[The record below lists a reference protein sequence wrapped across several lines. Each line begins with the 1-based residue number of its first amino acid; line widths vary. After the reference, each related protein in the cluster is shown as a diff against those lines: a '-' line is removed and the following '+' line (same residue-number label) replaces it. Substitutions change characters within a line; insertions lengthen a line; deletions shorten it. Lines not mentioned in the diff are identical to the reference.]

1 VIVSAR
7 SAAPV
12 SAAPLLSIRDL
23 TVDYV
28 TDRPV
33 RAVDG
38 VSLDI
43 HPGEIVGLAG
53 ESGCGKSTLAY
64 TVTRLLQSPA
74 QITGGAIEWR
84 REDGGTTDILSLGG
98 RDLRA
103 FRWSEISMVFQG
115 AMNALNPVHRIGAQ
129 LEDIF
134 VDHRAGLSRSE
145 RRERSAELLRTVGI
159 PVDRL
164 KSYPHELSGG
174 MRQRVMIA
182 MALALRPRLIIMD
195 EPTTALDVVVQRNI
209 LEEIDRLRSEFGFAV
224 LFITHDLG
232 LLLEISDRVGVM
244 LSGRLVEENTPEA
257 LLAGAG
263 HDYTR
268 HLLRSFPSLR
278 GDTPITGTR
287 YVDGTR
293 EEARA

>member
-1 VIVSAR
+1 MTE
-7 SAAPV
+7 
-12 SAAPLLSIRDL
+12 PLLRIRDL

-33 RAVDG
+33 RAVNG

-64 TVTRLLQSPA
+64 AVTRLLQPPA
-74 QITGGAIEWR
+74 QISGGAIEWM
-84 REDGGTTDILSLGG
+84 REDGGTTDILHLDG
-98 RDLRA
+98 RALRA
-103 FRWSEISMVFQG
+103 FRWQEISMVFQG
-115 AMNALNPVHRIGAQ
+115 AMNALNPVHRIGSQ
-129 LEDIF
+129 IEDVFI
-134 VDHRAGLSRSE
+134 DHRAGLSRAE
-145 RRERSAELLRTVGI
+145 RRERAAELLRTVGI

-164 KSYPHELSGG
+164 QSYPHELSGG

-195 EPTTALDVVVQRNI
+195 EPTTALDVVVQREI
-209 LEEIDRLRSEFGFAV
+209 LERIHTLRQELGFAV

-244 LSGRLVEENTPEA
+244 LSGRLIEENTPAA
-257 LLAGAG
+257 LLGGAG
-263 HDYTR
+263 HEYTR

-278 GDTPITGTR
+278 GDVPLTGTR
-287 YVDGTR
+287 YVDAERG
-293 EEARA
+293 EEALA

>member
-1 VIVSAR
+1 MTE
-7 SAAPV
+7 
-12 SAAPLLSIRDL
+12 PLLRISDL
-23 TVDYV
+23 TVDYL
-28 TDRPV
+28 TERPV
-33 RAVDG
+33 RAVNG

-64 TVTRLLQSPA
+64 TITRLLQSPA
-74 QITGGAIEWR
+74 EITGGTIAWR
-84 REDGGTTDILSLGG
+84 REDGGTTDILGLDG
-98 RDLRA
+98 RELRA
-103 FRWSEISMVFQG
+103 FRWQEISMVFQG
-115 AMNALNPVHRIGAQ
+115 AMNALNPVHRIGSQ
-129 LEDIF
+129 LEDVF
-134 VDHRAGLSRSE
+134 LDHKAGLNRSE
-145 RRERSAELLRTVGI
+145 RRERAAELLRTVGI

-164 KSYPHELSGG
+164 RSYPHELSGG

-209 LEEIDRLRSEFGFAV
+209 LEEIDRLRTEFGFAV

-244 LSGRLVEENTPEA
+244 LSGRLVEEGRPA
-257 LLAGAG
+257 DLLAGAS
-263 HDYTR
+263 HEYTR

-278 GDTPITGTR
+278 GDVPLTGTR
-287 YVDGTR
+287 YIDRG
-293 EEARA
+293 EEALA

>member
-1 VIVSAR
+1 MSE
-7 SAAPV
+7 
-12 SAAPLLSIRDL
+12 PLLRIRDL
-23 TVDYV
+23 TIDYV

-38 VSLDI
+38 VSLDV

-64 TVTRLLQSPA
+64 AVTRLLQPPA
-74 QITGGAIEWR
+74 QISGGTIEWR
-84 REDGGTTDILSLGG
+84 QEDGSSTDILRLDG
-98 RDLRA
+98 RALRA
-103 FRWSEISMVFQG
+103 FRWQEISMVFQG
-115 AMNALNPVHRIGAQ
+115 AMNALNPVHRIGSQ
-129 LEDIF
+129 IEDVLI
-134 VDHRAGLSRSE
+134 DHRTGLSRAE
-145 RRERSAELLRTVGI
+145 RRERAAELLRTVGI

-164 KSYPHELSGG
+164 QSYPHELSGG

-209 LEEIDRLRSEFGFAV
+209 LEEIDRLRAEFGFAV
-224 LFITHDLG
+224 LLITHDLG
-232 LLLEISDRVGVM
+232 LLLEVSDRVGVM
-244 LSGRLVEENTPEA
+244 LSGRLVEENTPQS
-257 LLAGAG
+257 LLDGAG

-278 GDTPITGTR
+278 GDVPVTGTR
-287 YVDGTR
+287 YIDRG
-293 EEARA
+293 EEALA

>member
-1 VIVSAR
+1 MSE
-7 SAAPV
+7 
-12 SAAPLLSIRDL
+12 PLLRIRDL
-23 TVDYV
+23 TVDYA

-33 RAVDG
+33 RAVNG

-64 TVTRLLQSPA
+64 TVTRLLQPPA
-74 QITGGAIEWR
+74 QISGGSIEWR
-84 REDGGTTDILSLGG
+84 REDGGTTDILSLDG

-103 FRWSEISMVFQG
+103 FRWQEISMVFQG
-115 AMNALNPVHRIGAQ
+115 AMNALNPVHRIGSQ
-129 LEDIF
+129 IEDVF
-134 VDHRAGLSRSE
+134 LDHKAGLSRSE
-145 RRERSAELLRTVGI
+145 RHERAAELLRTVGI

-244 LSGRLVEENTPEA
+244 LSGRLVEENTPQA
-257 LLAGAG
+257 LLDGAG
-263 HDYTR
+263 HEYTR

-278 GDTPITGTR
+278 GDVPVTGTR
-287 YVDGTR
+287 YVDIDRG
-293 EEARA
+293 EEALA